1 MRIHRITALTVLLAL
16 ATLTVTSPAWA
27 EEVSFSDGADDAY
40 RLPGTTGAPPPVQPP
55 NALLSDPSADI
66 LGAGF
71 ATVTTSKGNPNLK
84 SYSATMTITGPADPD
99 YSYVVAGEF
108 GPDCQLYHFLT
119 PGITSSANAFCGS
132 GETRRFIGRISGSA
146 VVLNGSTLSATYTY
160 MSKKLPSELATDT
173 QLGPLFAF
181 TCVSNLEGL
190 GCQPQEVLDNALS
203 PGDTFTI

>member
-1 MRIHRITALTVLLAL
+1 MRIHRMTALAALLTL
-16 ATLTVTSPAWA
+16 ATLTVASPAWA
-27 EEVSFSDGADDAY
+27 EEVTFSDGADDAY
-40 RLPGTTGAPPPVQPP
+40 RVPGTPGGPPSVQPP

-66 LGAGF
+66 LEAGF
-71 ATVTTSKGNPNLK
+71 ATVVTTKGSPNHK

-119 PGITSSANAFCGS
+119 PGITSFANAFCGS

-146 VVLNGSTLSATYTY
+146 VVLNGTTLSATYTY
-160 MSKKLPSELATDT
+160 MSKRHPSELAADT

-181 TCVSNLEGL
+181 TCVSDLEGL
-190 GCQPQEVLDNALS
+190 GCQPQEVLDYARS
-203 PGDTFTI
+203 PGGTFTI